1 MANGKTTLE
10 DFKRMDQSTRD
21 YHIWNKL
28 AILDTLHDRYSNKW
42 VEKSIVWGAKIFG
55 AIIIIALASMVIIQK

>member
-28 AILDTLHDRYSNKW
+28 AILDTLHDRYSSKW
-42 VEKSIVWGAKIFG
+42 VEKTYVWGMKIIG
-55 AIIIIALASMVIIQK
+55 SIILVAVIGLVIIQK

>member
-28 AILDTLHDRYSNKW
+28 AILDTLHDRYSSKW
-42 VEKSIVWGAKIFG
+42 VEQIFVWGMKIIG
-55 AIIIIALASMVIIQK
+55 SIILVAVIGFVIIQK